1 MEVASS
7 LEYLWKKWLQAF
19 ILGFFFVCVCGH
31 KFPAQLGKYLGL
43 CLLDHMMML
52 YIAL

>member
-1 MEVASS
+1 MEKVAASI
-7 LEYLWKKWLQAF
+7 YF
-19 ILGFFFVCVCGH
+19 RVFFVCGH